1 MAQETRARKPRSA
14 RQGFTLIEV
23 IVALGLFSLIA
34 LAGFAL
40 LRAVLDA
47 QTRTEARLE
56 RLSEIQ
62 RALFVVTADLDQVS
76 GRIEGTPD
84 AITFQK
90 TDPTGRPHLIGYAVQ
105 GDALVRTVAGPTG
118 QRTQTV
124 LRGVGGARW
133 SYRLTGLG
141 WVPVSALPVPTD
153 PELAVAQPTVRAVA
167 LDVALIGPDGRPTE
181 VRRVVAVPEIAP

>member
-1 MAQETRARKPRSA
+1 M
-14 RQGFTLIEV
+14 
-23 IVALGLFSLIA
+23 ALGLFSLIA

-76 GRIEGTPD
+76 GRIDGTPD
-84 AITFQK
+84 AIAFQK
-90 TDPTGRPHLIGYAVQ
+90 TDASGRPHLIGYAVQ
-105 GDALVRTVAGPTG
+105 GDALVRTVAGPAG

-124 LRGVGGARW
+124 LRGVGAARW

-141 WVPVSALPVPTD
+141 WGPISALPVAEAAGAEIP
-153 PELAVAQPTVRAVA
+153 QPIVRAVA

>member
-1 MAQETRARKPRSA
+1 MAQETRRRKTRSA

-62 RALFVVTADLDQVS
+62 RSLFVVTADLDQVS
-76 GRIEGTPD
+76 GRIEGMPD

-90 TDPTGRPHLIGYAVQ
+90 TDPTGRPHLIGYGVQ
-105 GDALVRTVAGPTG
+105 DGALIRTVAGPAG

-124 LRGVGGARW
+124 LRGVTSARW
-133 SYRLTGLG
+133 SYRLSGLG
-141 WVPVSALPVPTD
+141 WGPISTLPVAADAGLEVP
-153 PELAVAQPTVRAVA
+153 QPTVRAVA
-167 LDVALIGPDGRPTE
+167 LDLALTGPDGRPTE